1 MLRYKGSTNL
11 IVREHGSGCTSQ
23 QLQHERN
30 QLYNYLLPIA
40 IQYLTEN
47 EVYGDVVDGPF
58 KPFNGD
64 EGPNM
69 DNPFIA
75 RTQTLQND
83 IYMGKLR
90 DTLRKKIKDHDFRV
104 WEKKLD
110 ASRSTDVILL
120 WWKLKQEKGTRHVV
134 RSSA

>member
-1 MLRYKGSTNL
+1 M
-11 IVREHGSGCTSQ
+11 
-23 QLQHERN
+23 
-30 QLYNYLLPIA
+30 
-40 IQYLTEN
+40 
-47 EVYGDVVDGPF
+47 VDGPF

-75 RTQTLQND
+75 RTQTLRND
-83 IYMGKLR
+83 IYSGKLR
-90 DTLRKKIKDHDFRV
+90 DTLRKKMEDHDFRV

-110 ASRSTDVILL
+110 ASRSTDVTLF
-120 WWKLKQEKGTRHVV
+120 WWKLKQEKGTRHV